1 MFHPFQ
7 LLRYRTY
14 VEVLSARILAN
25 GEDAELVDSMMAQQ
39 QQQQQPQLSPQNFM
53 TDLDAD
59 NGSGG
64 VASPNGGDK
73 EVVAQQESSVVGS
86 APHRTQSNRYSYRAA
101 IYHHPENPQ
110 DIG

>member
-1 MFHPFQ
+1 MFPSFQ
-7 LLRYRTY
+7 LLRYKTY

-39 QQQQQPQLSPQNFM
+39 QQQQPQLSPQNFM

-59 NGSGG
+59 TGSG

-73 EVVAQQESSVVGS
+73 DVAQQESSVGGATS
-86 APHRTQSNRYSYRAA
+86 RTQSNRYSYRAA